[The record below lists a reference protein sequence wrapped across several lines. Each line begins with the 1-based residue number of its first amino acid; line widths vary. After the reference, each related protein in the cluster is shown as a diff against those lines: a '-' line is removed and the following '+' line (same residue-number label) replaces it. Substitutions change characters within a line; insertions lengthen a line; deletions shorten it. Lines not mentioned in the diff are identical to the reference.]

1 MTKIDIVVPFFYP
14 IVGGA
19 EVYAFE
25 LATRLAKRS
34 YQVRVHTSIFS
45 LSNKRFSEY
54 EEIDGVKIFRYKP
67 YFRKYYYYWF
77 WVPKIVDTDL
87 IHVMGYGHMCFS
99 LTIHKY
105 CRKFPII
112 TTPIGVSAPIE
123 GPKSKWLRLQYD
135 KFIGVKNLNM
145 CKKIIVLANEEKR
158 WCVERNIPEQK
169 IEKIPVGVSE
179 KSFLKYSFEDIKI
192 KYDLRDYIL
201 YLGRIHI
208 YKGILELLKA
218 YYVLLKRYTDIDLV
232 LVGPDDGYLKEIM
245 NFVNDFKLSRVKWL
259 SVLSEEEKYKIISGC
274 KFLVLP
280 SKYELQ
286 GIVLVEAMAQGK
298 PVIATNVGG
307 IPDFVKDGVNG
318 FLVNYGDVET
328 LANLMLILLTD
339 DNLREKMGENARIT
353 AEEYQWDKIIDK
365 YEKVYKE
372 VLNKY

>member
-1 MTKIDIVVPFFYP
+1 MKINIVVPFFYP

-25 LATRLAKRS
+25 LATRLSKRG

-77 WVPKIVDTDL
+77 WLPKIVDTDL

-105 CRKFPII
+105 HKKFPIV
-112 TTPIGVSAPIE
+112 TTPIGVSALIE
-123 GPKSKWLRLQYD
+123 GPKSRWLRKQYD
-135 KFIGVKNLNM
+135 NFVGIRQLKL
-145 CKKIIVLANEEKR
+145 CQKIIVWANEEKE
-158 WCVERNIPEQK
+158 WCIKKGILEK
-169 IEKIPVGVSE
+169 TIEKIPIGIPEESFSNYNSE
-179 KSFLKYSFEDIKI
+179 DVKI
-192 KYDLRDYIL
+192 KYNLKDYVL
-201 YLGRIHI
+201 YLGRIHVQ
-208 YKGILELLKA
+208 KGILELLNA
-218 YYVLLKRYTDIDLV
+218 FYLVLQKFNSVDLV
-232 LVGPDDGYLKEIM
+232 LVGPDNGYLKEVK
-245 NFVNDFKLSRVKWL
+245 NFAKSFKLEQRIKWIPTL
-259 SVLSEEEKYKIISGC
+259 LGKEKYKIINGS
-274 KFLVLP
+274 KYLILP

-328 LANLMLILLTD
+328 LANRMLILLTD

-372 VLNKY
+372 VLNKC